1 MTAIQLRAEL
11 FRELNMIMSDESLM
25 EKAIKSLRRIN
36 KKREPQT
43 DSAAVDVNALPEL
56 PESILQLRGMTS
68 HTAAEIAADD
78 KLSYILSK

>member
-36 KKREPQT
+36 KNVSRKPIQ
-43 DSAAVDVNALPEL
+43 
-56 PESILQLRGMTS
+56 QLWM
-68 HTAAEIAADD
+68 
-78 KLSYILSK
+78 